1 MLSHAGSLLVPLLL
15 AGDLLFDGNHDPV
28 SHRAMFSLGAFL
40 DLSVERIG
48 DPQTERLHEI
58 GLYHLAKSSY
68 LLDSPV
74 VSTR

>member
-1 MLSHAGSLLVPLLL
+1 MPAHLVPVL
-15 AGDLLFDGNHDPV
+15 AGDFDRDDDPV
-28 SHRAMFSLGAFL
+28 SHRAMFSLGAFF
-40 DLSVERIG
+40 DHRVERIG
-48 DPQTERLHEI
+48 DSQTERLHEI